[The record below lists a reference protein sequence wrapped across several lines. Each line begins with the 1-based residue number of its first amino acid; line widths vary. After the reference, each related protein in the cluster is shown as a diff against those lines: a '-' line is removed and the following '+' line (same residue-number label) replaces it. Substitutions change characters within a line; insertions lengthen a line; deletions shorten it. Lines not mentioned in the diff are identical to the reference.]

1 MAMEFKEDILQLEVK
16 IDRICSGIDV
26 MKDKQ
31 DQMAEDV
38 SKIKEAV
45 YNPDEGIY
53 ARIRELESWKSTSSR
68 ILWIMVSSVIT
79 LGVAF
84 VLKSFP

>member
-1 MAMEFKEDILQLEVK
+1 MEESKESIMQLDAK
-16 IDRICSGIDV
+16 IDRVCSGIDV

-31 DQMAEDV
+31 DQMADDI

-53 ARIRELESWKSTSSR
+53 ARIRELESWKATSSR
-68 ILWIMVSSVIT
+68 IIWIIMSSVLT

-84 VLKSFP
+84 VMKNFP

>member
-1 MAMEFKEDILQLEVK
+1 MEESKESILQLEAK
-16 IDRICSGIDV
+16 IDRVCTGIDV

-31 DQMAEDV
+31 DQMADDI

-53 ARIRELESWKSTSSR
+53 ARIRELETWKATSSR
-68 ILWIMVSSVIT
+68 IIWIIMSSVLT

-84 VLKSFP
+84 VMKNFP

>member
-1 MAMEFKEDILQLEVK
+1 MEESKESIMQLEAK
-16 IDRICSGIDV
+16 IDRVCSGIDV

-31 DQMAEDV
+31 DQMADDI

-53 ARIRELESWKSTSSR
+53 ARIRELESWKATSSR
-68 ILWIMVSSVIT
+68 IIWIIMSSVLT

-84 VLKSFP
+84 VMKNFP

>member
-1 MAMEFKEDILQLEVK
+1 MEESKESIMQLEAK
-16 IDRICSGIDV
+16 IDRVCSGIDV

-31 DQMAEDV
+31 DQMADDI

-53 ARIRELESWKSTSSR
+53 ARIRELETWKATSSR
-68 ILWIMVSSVIT
+68 IIWIIMSSVLT

-84 VLKSFP
+84 VMKNFP